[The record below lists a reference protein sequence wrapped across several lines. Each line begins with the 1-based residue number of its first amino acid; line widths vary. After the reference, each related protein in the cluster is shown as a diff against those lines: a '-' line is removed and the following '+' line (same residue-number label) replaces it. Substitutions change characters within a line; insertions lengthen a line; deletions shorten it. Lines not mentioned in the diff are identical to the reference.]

1 MSRVNPPPSPMDRY
15 STIESALRRT
25 VESRRAVFARLSCP
39 FGMDAVADR
48 ADTEVLDQYAVPDA
62 LMDEAGLIEPVG

>member
-1 MSRVNPPPSPMDRY
+1 MSRANPAPVPPDRH
-15 STIESALRRT
+15 SAIESALRRA

>member
-1 MSRVNPPPSPMDRY
+1 MGQ
-15 STIESALRRT
+15 AAKRRA

-48 ADTEVLDQYAVPDA
+48 ADTEVLDQYAVLDG